1 MFDISPLLARIPD
14 EFKPM
19 AALAIGAI
27 ILVGLVL
34 FHGAGLHRILTQHK
48 RGVLRLRSGPPHP
61 FGASLLFA
69 WSVFLMLSLH
79 IVEIM
84 IWAFVL
90 THIGLIV
97 HAYDAI
103 YFCANAYTT
112 VGYGNV
118 DLGEHWRGISP
129 IISISGLF
137 TFAWTTSALVNVVA
151 THNQLVEQLENERTT
166 ELELRMNLR
175 KDKKP

>member
-1 MFDISPLLARIPD
+1 
-14 EFKPM
+14 M
-19 AALAIGAI
+19 AALGIGAI

-34 FHGAGLHRILTQHK
+34 FHGAGLHRIISQHK
-48 RGVLRLRSGPPHP
+48 GGVRRLRSGPPHL
-61 FGASLLFA
+61 FAASLLFA
-69 WSVFLMLSLH
+69 WCVFLMLSLH
-79 IVEIM
+79 IVEII

-97 HAYDAI
+97 HAYNAI

-137 TFAWTTSALVNVVA
+137 TFAWTTSVLVNVVA
-151 THNQLVEQLENERTT
+151 THNQLVEQLEDERTK
-166 ELELRMNLR
+166 ELELRSSLP
-175 KDKKP
+175 KDNEKP